1 LAAAGLGFFGFKIFE
16 RFSPGLAG
24 QGTATGA
31 LSISFSPPG
40 ASVHWQGHEI
50 GKTPL
55 TNYTLPAG
63 DQVIELQMPNYL
75 TRPIEFTVKDGATAD
90 LGVITLT
97 KQSGKIRLT
106 TTPSGAGHTKY

>member
-1 LAAAGLGFFGFKIFE
+1 LAAAGLGFFGFKVFE
-16 RFSPGLAG
+16 RFSPGLTG

-31 LSISFSPPG
+31 LSISSSPPG

-75 TRPIEFTVKDGATAD
+75 TRPIEFRHFVLSRFATGKRD
-90 LGVITLT
+90 SRRLPRITQRHVSRE
-97 KQSGKIRLT
+97 K
-106 TTPSGAGHTKY
+106 